1 MGETM
6 SKMICIKNEVV
17 TVGNDDG
24 SFLEVP
30 LSELNFK
37 PVVGEIVE
45 VFTSDDKTVIYRNG
59 KSPAL
64 PPKGRPVNQLAYCLF
79 AFFLGGLG
87 VHKFYAGKIGQGIV
101 YLLFCWTLIPAIIA
115 FVEAIIGVTKKAD
128 AKGHIYFT

>member
-1 MGETM
+1 M
-6 SKMICIKNEVV
+6 
-17 TVGNDDG
+17 
-24 SFLEVP
+24 P

-128 AKGHIYFT
+128 AKGNIYFT